1 MKIKRSIGEIIFE
14 IINALILIFLAFVTL
29 YPVLY
34 VVFASFSDATLLES
48 HLGLLYKP
56 LGFNTAAYKA
66 VLGDMQIWT
75 GYKNTLY
82 LVVVGTTISVF
93 LTSLGGFVLS
103 RKDLWL
109 NKILLPMVL
118 ITMFFNGGVIPQFIL
133 VNGLGLYNTMWAV
146 IFPTAISTM
155 NLFIMKTN
163 FSSIPKSI
171 EEAAIID
178 GANIIQYFVQFVL
191 PLSKA
196 VIAVM
201 FLYYGVA
208 RWNEWFN
215 PMIYLKDASLQPLQL
230 YIKEILISAEL
241 DSMIND
247 MNLNA
252 TDVQRVS
259 ETLKYATIVVAT
271 VPILCVY
278 PFIQK
283 YFVKGVMIGAVKG

>member
-1 MKIKRSIGEIIFE
+1 MKKTKGDYIFNA
-14 IINALILIFLAFVTL
+14 INGIILIALAVMTL

-34 VVFASFSDATLLES
+34 VIFASFSDASLLERNQ
-48 HLGLLYKP
+48 GLLYKP
-56 LGFNTAAYKA
+56 LGFNLNAYKA
-66 VLGDMQIWT
+66 VLKDMRVWI
-75 GYKNTLY
+75 GYKNTVL
-82 LVVVGTTISVF
+82 LVVLGT
-93 LTSLGGFVLS
+93 LTSVALTSIGGFILS
-103 RKDLWL
+103 RKNVWL

-118 ITMFFNGGVIPQFIL
+118 VTMFFNGGVIPQFIL
-133 VNGLGLYNTMWAV
+133 VRGIGLYNSIWAV
-146 IFPTAISTM
+146 ILPTAITTM
-155 NLFIMKTN
+155 NLFIMRTN
-163 FSSIPKSI
+163 FASIPDSI
-171 EEAAIID
+171 EEAAMID
-178 GANIIQYFVQFVL
+178 GANMLQYFFRFVL

-201 FLYYGVA
+201 VLYYGVA

-215 PMIYLKDASLQPLQL
+215 PMLYLKDKSLHPLQL

-241 DSMIND
+241 ESMMSD
-247 MNLNA
+247 MNLNSS
-252 TDVQRVS
+252 DVSRVS

>member
-1 MKIKRSIGEIIFE
+1 MKKSVGDIIFE
-14 IINALILIFLAFVTL
+14 TINGIILILLAAVTL
-29 YPVLY
+29 YPFLY
-34 VVFASFSDATLLES
+34 VVFASLSDATQLEL
-48 HLGLLYKP
+48 HQGLLYKP
-56 LGFNTAAYKA
+56 LGFNLAAYKA
-66 VLGDMQIWT
+66 VLADTQVWI
-75 GYKNTLY
+75 GYKNTVI
-82 LVVVGTTISVF
+82 LVVLGTVVSVA

-103 RKDLWL
+103 RRNVWL

-133 VNGLGLYNTMWAV
+133 VRGLGLYNNIWAV
-146 IFPTAISTM
+146 ILPTAISTM
-155 NLFIMKTN
+155 NLFIMRTN
-163 FSSIPKSI
+163 FASIPSSL
-171 EEAAIID
+171 EEAAMID
-178 GANIIQYFVQFVL
+178 GANMFQYFIKFVL

-215 PMIYLKDASLQPLQL
+215 PMLYLKDKELQPLQL
-230 YIKEILISAEL
+230 YIKELLISAEL
-241 DSMIND
+241 ENMMAD
-247 MNLNA
+247 MNLNSS
-252 TDVQRVS
+252 DVSRVS
-259 ETLKYATIVVAT
+259 ETLKYATIIVAT

>member
-1 MKIKRSIGEIIFE
+1 MKKSTGDYIFE
-14 IINALILIFLAFVTL
+14 FINGAILIALAIVTL
-29 YPVLY
+29 YPFLY
-34 VVFASFSDATLLES
+34 VVFASLSDGGLLE
-48 HLGLLYKP
+48 LNRGFLYKP
-56 LGFNTAAYKA
+56 LGFNIGAYKA
-66 VLGDMQIWT
+66 VMSDSHVLV
-75 GYKNTLY
+75 GYKNTFIL
-82 LVVVGTTISVF
+82 LFLGTFTSVF
-93 LTSLGGFVLS
+93 LTSIGGFVIS
-103 RKDLWL
+103 RRGLWL
-109 NKILLPMVL
+109 NKILIPMVL
-118 ITMFFNGGVIPQFIL
+118 ITMFFNGGIIPQFLL
-133 VNGLGLYNTMWAV
+133 VSSLGIYDTYWAV
-146 IFPTAISTM
+146 VLPTAISTM

-163 FSSIPKSI
+163 FQSIPESI
-171 EEAAIID
+171 EEAATID
-178 GANIIQYFVQFVL
+178 GANMLQYFVQFVL

-215 PMIYLKDASLQPLQL
+215 PMLYLKNKDLQPLQL
-230 YIKEILISAEL
+230 YIKELLISSEL
-241 DSMIND
+241 ENMMDG

-252 TDVQRVS
+252 GDVQRIS

>member
-1 MKIKRSIGEIIFE
+1 MKKSVGDRIFD
-14 IINALILIFLAFVTL
+14 IINGGILILLAIVTL

-34 VVFASFSDATLLES
+34 VVFASLSDAALLEVNQ
-48 HLGLLYKP
+48 GLLFKP
-56 LGFNTAAYKA
+56 LGFNLNAYKA
-66 VLGDMQIWT
+66 VLADAQVWT
-75 GYKNTLY
+75 GYKNTII
-82 LVVVGTTISVF
+82 LVVLGS
-93 LTSLGGFVLS
+93 LTSVILTSIGGFVLS
-103 RKDLWL
+103 RKNVWL

-118 ITMFFNGGVIPQFIL
+118 VTMFFSGGVIPQFIL
-133 VNGLGLYNTMWAV
+133 VRGLGLYNTIWAV

-155 NLFIMKTN
+155 NLFIMRTN
-163 FSSIPKSI
+163 FASIPGSI
-171 EEAAIID
+171 EEAAMLD
-178 GANIIQYFVQFVL
+178 GANTLQYFWHIVL

-201 FLYYGVA
+201 FLYYGVS

-215 PMIYLKDASLQPLQL
+215 PMLYLQDRSLHPLQL
-230 YIKEILISAEL
+230 YIKEILISAEME
-241 DSMIND
+241 SMMDN
-247 MNLNA
+247 MNLNSS
-252 TDVQRVS
+252 DVSRVA

>member
-1 MKIKRSIGEIIFE
+1 MKKSIGDHIFE
-14 IINALILIFLAFVTL
+14 FINGCLLIFIAVLTL
-29 YPVLY
+29 YPFLY
-34 VVFASFSDATLLES
+34 VVFASFSDAGLLE
-48 HLGLLYKP
+48 LNQGLLYKP
-56 LGFNTAAYKA
+56 LGFTTGAYKA
-66 VLGDMQIWT
+66 VMADMQVWT
-75 GYKNTLY
+75 GYKNTVI
-82 LVVVGTTISVF
+82 LVVLGTTISVA

-103 RKDLWL
+103 RRNLWL

-133 VNGLGLYNTMWAV
+133 VRGIGLYNTFWAV

-163 FSSIPKSI
+163 FSSIPSSI
-171 EEAAIID
+171 EEAAMID
-178 GANIIQYFVQFVL
+178 GANMFQYFIKFVL

-201 FLYYGVA
+201 FLYYGVS

-215 PMIYLKDASLQPLQL
+215 PMLYLKDKSLQPLQL
-230 YIKEILISAEL
+230 YIKEILISAEME
-241 DSMIND
+241 SMMEN
-247 MNLNA
+247 MNLNSS
-252 TDVQRVS
+252 DVQRVS
-259 ETLKYATIVVAT
+259 ETLKYATIIVAT